1 MLLEFGGKSLEE
13 WHEEYPS
20 VMDDPD
26 TAPDKEAT
34 YQDISQGAPKD
45 ARRTFLK
52 EFLHDNFVVG
62 FRGNSTKGDM
72 ILDEKNA
79 WGDMS
84 MP

>member
-1 MLLEFGGKSLEE
+1 MML
-13 WHEEYPS
+13 
-20 VMDDPD
+20 
-26 TAPDKEAT
+26 
-34 YQDISQGAPKD
+34 
-45 ARRTFLK
+45 TFLK